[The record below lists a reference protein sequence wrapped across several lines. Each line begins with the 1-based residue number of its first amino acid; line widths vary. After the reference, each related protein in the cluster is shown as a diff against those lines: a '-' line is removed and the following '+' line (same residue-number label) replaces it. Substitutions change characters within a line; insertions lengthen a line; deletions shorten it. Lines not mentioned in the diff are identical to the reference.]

1 MEQTRPSAARR
12 HPERDRRAASILAP
26 RRDDRLHDRATLI
39 NFRAM
44 SLQQRF
50 QRLREIDWDP
60 THWLRLALLVTGR
73 ALSRLWG
80 RDVMLYVGGVSF
92 FAMLAVFPGLAIGI
106 GVYGL
111 LADPNEVAHQAEALA
126 RLMPSGAQSLFEGE
140 LERLAQT
147 PLQAV
152 SAQSGLAILIGGYA
166 SHRGFK
172 ALLAGLS
179 FIHDEDAPRGFVG
192 FNIMALLVLLA
203 AFAMLAFFSTIFFY
217 FRFVA
222 AAFDLKPLAGVP
234 WLYSEWTWASFG
246 LTVAMSLIYR
256 FAMSSKPVAWLP
268 SILGGASAAILCLFV
283 SWASA
288 FYVEQIAHLGAT
300 YGSVSAVV
308 VFLIWL
314 SWSVNA
320 VFFGGAFATEI
331 EIVLDQRR
339 QAALPDLRDP
349 PRLASR
355 SEN

>member
-1 MEQTRPSAARR
+1 
-12 HPERDRRAASILAP
+12 
-26 RRDDRLHDRATLI
+26 
-39 NFRAM
+39 M
-44 SLQQRF
+44 SLRQRI
-50 QRLREIDWDP
+50 QHLREIHWDP
-60 THWLRLALLVTGR
+60 AHWLRLALLITGR
-73 ALSRLWG
+73 ALRRLWG

-92 FAMLAVFPGLAIGI
+92 FAMLAIFPGLAIGI
-106 GVYGL
+106 GVYSL
-111 LADPNEVAHQAEALA
+111 LADPGEVAHQAEALA
-126 RLMPSGAQSLFEGE
+126 RLLPSGAQTLFQGE

-152 SAQSGLAILIGGYA
+152 SAQSGIALIVGGYA
-166 SHRGFK
+166 AHRGFK

-179 FIHDEDAPRGFVG
+179 FIHDEEAPRGFLG
-192 FNIMALLVLLA
+192 FNILALVVLIA
-203 AFAMLAFFSTIFFY
+203 AFVMLSFFSAIFFY

-222 AAFDLKPLAGVP
+222 AAFGLKPLAGVS

-268 SILGGASAAILCLFV
+268 SILGGASAAILCLFF

-288 FYVEQIAHLGAT
+288 VYVEQIAHLGAT
-300 YGSVSAVV
+300 YGSVATVV

-331 EIVLDQRR
+331 EIVLDDHRER
-339 QAALPDLRDP
+339 LPLRDQA
-349 PRLASR
+349 RLASPPK
-355 SEN
+355 S